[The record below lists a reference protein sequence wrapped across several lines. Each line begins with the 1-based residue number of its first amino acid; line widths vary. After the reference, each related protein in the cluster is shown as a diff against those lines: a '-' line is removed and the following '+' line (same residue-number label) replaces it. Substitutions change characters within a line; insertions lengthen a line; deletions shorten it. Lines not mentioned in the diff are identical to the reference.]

1 MEEVTFEE
9 RLEGEEGVTR
19 CTWGNSLRR
28 GEGPPNG
35 PQAACLLCSR
45 CWRSVWLEQ
54 R

>member
-1 MEEVTFEE
+1 MEEVSFEE

-19 CTWGNSLRR
+19 CTWGNSLPCR
-28 GEGPPNG
+28 GD
-35 PQAACLLCSR
+35 QVLRCSR